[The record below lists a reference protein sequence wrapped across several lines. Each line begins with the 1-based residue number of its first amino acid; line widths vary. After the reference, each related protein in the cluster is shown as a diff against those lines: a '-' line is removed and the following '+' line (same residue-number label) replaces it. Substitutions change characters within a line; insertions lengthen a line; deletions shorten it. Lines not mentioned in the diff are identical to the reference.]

1 MTEIVV
7 ALLMFL
13 NGNMI
18 EHTYKESMS
27 SCLKS
32 KRIAMREINPDSVVF
47 SCKKISA
54 KTEIYQ
60 GRKKILKVLE
70 QNSSLSTSS
79 SSSSSSGSSTS
90 LSSGSSS
97 SSSSL
102 EGK

>member
-32 KRIAMREINPDSVVF
+32 KRVAMREINPDSVVF
-47 SCKKISA
+47 SCKKVTA

-70 QNSSLSTSS
+70 QNSSSSSSSPTSLSSNP
-79 SSSSSSGSSTS
+79 SSSSSSGSS
-90 LSSGSSS
+90 
-97 SSSSL
+97 SL
-102 EGK
+102 EDK

>member
-1 MTEIVV
+1 MTEVV
-7 ALLMFL
+7 IALLMFL

-27 SCLKS
+27 DCLKS
-32 KRIAMREINPDSVVF
+32 KRIAMREINPDSVLF
-47 SCKKISA
+47 TCKKITA

-70 QNSSLSTSS
+70 QNSSSSSNPSTSS
-79 SSSSSSGSSTS
+79 SSSSSSGSS
-90 LSSGSSS
+90 
-97 SSSSL
+97 SL

>member
-1 MTEIVV
+1 MTEIVI

-27 SCLKS
+27 ACLKS
-32 KRIAMREINPDSVVF
+32 KRVAMREINPDSVLF
-47 SCKKISA
+47 TCKKITA

-60 GRKKILKVLE
+60 GRKKILKVLG
-70 QNSSLSTSS
+70 QYSTSS
-79 SSSSSSGSSTS
+79 SNP
-90 LSSGSSS
+90 SSGSSS
-97 SSSSL
+97 GSSSL